1 MSVKVCV
8 CGCMYFLDS
17 FFFLLISRLFVVAYL
32 VSYQGKKEKVWIQVG
47 GEWEALG
54 GVVGGEIDQNVL
66 YEKVYFQ

>member
-1 MSVKVCV
+1 
-8 CGCMYFLDS
+8 MYFLGS

-32 VSYQGKKEKVWIQVG
+32 FFYQGEKEKVWNRVG

-54 GVVGGEIDQNVL
+54 GVAGGEIDQNIL

>member
-1 MSVKVCV
+1 
-8 CGCMYFLDS
+8 MYFLGS

-32 VSYQGKKEKVWIQVG
+32 VSYQAKKEKVWIRVG

-54 GVVGGEIDQNVL
+54 GVAGGEIDQNVL